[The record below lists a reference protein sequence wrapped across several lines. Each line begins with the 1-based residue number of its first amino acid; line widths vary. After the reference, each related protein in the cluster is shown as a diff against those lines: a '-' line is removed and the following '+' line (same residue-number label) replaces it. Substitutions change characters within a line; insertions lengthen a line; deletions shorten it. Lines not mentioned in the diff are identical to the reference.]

1 MSIIQR
7 LFVVLLTSV
16 VAAPLYADTTAP
28 QKGLAGVA
36 DRQATVNFS
45 ELAEQEARAPRTP
58 MVPKVIHPP
67 MPGPRQLSDRVTPY
81 DASAALPAG
90 PAPTT
95 SSPAA
100 AASFQA
106 LPDNNTS
113 IPPDT
118 HGAAGPNHLMTVL
131 NTQVRIQSKT
141 GTITSTVTLDG
152 FWSSLGAPNPFDPK
166 VLYDPYSNR
175 WVFTACADPQSSTS
189 SVLIGVSQTND
200 PTGTWNLFRVDVD
213 ATNTVWAD
221 YPSIGFNKDW
231 IVVQVNMFTVAANA
245 YSRSNI
251 YVFNKA
257 NLYSN
262 TSASFTL
269 FQDPTGF
276 VQAPAITYDNS
287 LATMYL
293 LELWDDSQLRLST
306 ITGAVGAEVL
316 TLGTA
321 FPSAGANTWFFFD
334 PPAPQL
340 GSAVGI
346 DTGDVRLQNLVYR
359 NGSLWTTHT
368 IFLPATTPTRSAI
381 QWWQITTAGGVTQRG
396 RIDDATAANF
406 YAYPSIAVNR
416 ANDVL
421 IGYSHFSTSTYA
433 SAGYS
438 FRSVLD
444 TSSTLQ
450 AETVLKAGED
460 IYVKDFGS
468 GTVRWGDYSNT
479 VVDPSNDL
487 DMWTIQEYAATDV
500 EVGTNTNPSAD
511 RWGTWWGKVVS
522 PPTNADL
529 AVTLADSPD
538 PVIVGNNL
546 TYTITITNNGPEA
559 ATGVAVADTLPAG
572 VSYVSATPSQGSCSG
587 TVTLSCDMLTIANGA
602 SASLVLVVRPTV
614 ANLTL
619 SNTVTV
625 SGNVTDPT
633 PGNNSSTTTTVVN
646 NPLPTIT
653 SLSPASVTLG
663 SSDFTLTV
671 NGTNFMTS
679 STVQTDG
686 TARTTTYVSS
696 TQITALIPASVV
708 AVAGTVSITVV
719 NPAPGGGTSGAST
732 LTVGASLGGGGGGGG
747 CFIATAAY
755 GTPMAQDVRYL
766 RAFRDE
772 YLQTNDAGRWFVT
785 QYYKYSPPLA
795 DYLRQND
802 GLRSVVRG
810 ALSPLVGLSRAI
822 VSESALAAQTA
833 NRP

>member
-1 MSIIQR
+1 MSIFIR
-7 LFVVLLTSV
+7 LFVVVLASMV
-16 VAAPLYADTTAP
+16 VVPLYADTTAP

-67 MPGPRQLSDRVTPY
+67 MPGPRELADRVSPY
-81 DASAALPAG
+81 HTSAAAPAG

-95 SSPAA
+95 LSPAA
-100 AASFQA
+100 AASFLA

-118 HGAAGPNHLMTVL
+118 NGAAGPNHLMTVL

-141 GTITSTVTLDG
+141 GTIVSTVSLDG
-152 FWSSLGAPNPFDPK
+152 FWLSLSAPNVFDPK
-166 VLYDPYSNR
+166 VLYDPYGNR
-175 WVFTACADPQSSTS
+175 WIFTACADPQSSTS

-213 ATNTVWAD
+213 SSNTVWAD

-231 IVVQVNMFTVAANA
+231 IVVQINKFTVAANA
-245 YSRSNI
+245 FMGSNI
-251 YVFNKA
+251 YAFDKA
-257 NLYSN
+257 KLYSN

-293 LELWDDSQLRLST
+293 LELWSNSQLRLST
-306 ITGAVGAEVL
+306 ITGTVGSEAL

-321 FPSAGANTWFFFD
+321 FPSAGTNTWAFSG
-334 PPAPQL
+334 PAAPQL
-340 GSAVGI
+340 GSAVKI
-346 DTGDVRLQNLVYR
+346 DNGDFRLQNLVYR
-359 NGSLWTTHT
+359 NGSLWTAHT
-368 IFLPATTPTRSAI
+368 IFLPAITPTRSAI

-406 YAYPSIAVNR
+406 YAYPSIAVNS
-416 ANDVL
+416 ADDVL

-438 FRSVLD
+438 FRTALD
-444 TSSTLQ
+444 PLNTLQ

-460 IYVKDFGS
+460 VYVKDFGS

-500 EVGTNTNPSAD
+500 GIAANDD
-511 RWGTWWGKVVS
+511 RWGTWWGKVALG
-522 PPTNADL
+522 PADL
-529 AVTLADSPD
+529 GISMNDAPD
-538 PVIVGNNL
+538 PITAGSNL
-546 TYTITITNNGPEA
+546 TYSITISNAGPGTA
-559 ATGVAVADTLPAG
+559 SSVTVADVLPAG
-572 VSYVSATPSQGSCSG
+572 VTFVSSTPSQGSCTG
-587 TVTLSCDMLTIANGA
+587 TTTLSCNLGNIANAGSATIA
-602 SASLVLVVRPTV
+602 LVVKPINGNS
-614 ANLTL
+614 AL
-619 SNTVTV
+619 SNTATVTA
-625 SGNVTDPT
+625 STPDPV
-633 PGNNSSTTTTVVN
+633 PGNNSATATTAVN
-646 NPLPTIT
+646 NPVPTIT
-653 SLSPASVTLG
+653 SLSPASVTVG
-663 SSDFTLTV
+663 SNNFTLTV
-671 NGTNFMTS
+671 NGTNFVTS
-679 STVQTDG
+679 STVQTNG
-686 TARTTTYVSS
+686 TAQTTTYVSP

-708 AVAGTVSITVV
+708 AATGTVSITVV

-732 LTVGASLGGGGGGGG
+732 LTIVASLSGGGGG

-772 YLQTNDAGRWFVT
+772 YLQTNEAGRWFVT